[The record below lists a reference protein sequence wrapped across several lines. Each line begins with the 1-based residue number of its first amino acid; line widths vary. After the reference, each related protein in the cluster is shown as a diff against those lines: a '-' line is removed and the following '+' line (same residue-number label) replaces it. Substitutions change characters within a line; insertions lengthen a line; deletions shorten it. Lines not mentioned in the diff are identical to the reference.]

1 MSHRGTRPRTL
12 LVGPLG
18 QRPWISRNE
27 LVAQLEDLGHDVQV
41 NGVGGPELVPPL
53 EPLPSQV
60 GVARNSL
67 PSISMWFARMLWRWR
82 RTTNAM
88 LREGHIDHVVVWD
101 PLLAGLCRLARPAG
115 TEVVWVPSHG
125 EAPRFY
131 ESVVRA
137 ALSLTADRVVVST
150 ADDARWVRG
159 HITYSQWPLPAPTG
173 AVLLDEWVVLAS
185 SIAPDDATLDRLAR
199 EAAYQPA
206 AAVIFDARDDDRVVP
221 AVAERLRAVC
231 GAAHVWWAAGDE
243 WLEWLGGAPA
253 RAIDPNRVLSVD
265 QRHARVLSEG
275 GVLWAVDGAND
286 GNSAPLLT
294 AVKTSDGWTEFA
306 WRDDQSGSHSESEWA
321 HDVFGERAR
330 STGERVLAHGVAVDT
345 CPMCG
350 SRDRRVTGH
359 TDGATTVL
367 QCRECGLR
375 HADAVIPV
383 HPGPAT
389 HPTIDAG
396 AITLAIAN
404 RQLDVVAEVG
414 ILPGR
419 LLLVGDEPAALVAC
433 ATERGWGAAQMTVED
448 FVAGQPTESVDVI
461 VFNHS
466 LETASDP
473 VRVLRHAREYYL
485 EAGGHV
491 FINAA
496 NARSLSRYAQRSY
509 WTEWKPGD
517 RVTYPDPWTVRQM
530 LQRGGFQTQLLHSES
545 YPDVPAT
552 GVEFARRVGLVSE
565 RLARVVPPVA
575 MVLDR
580 TGSERP
586 LRTATQWVD
595 RHGFGRNVV
604 AVGRAI

>member
-1 MSHRGTRPRTL
+1 MSPRGTRPRTL

-27 LVAQLEDLGHDVQV
+27 LVAQLEDLGHDVRV

-88 LREGHIDHVVVWD
+88 LRAGDIDHVVVWD
-101 PLLAGLCRLARPAG
+101 PLLAGLCRLARPEG

-159 HITYSQWPLPAPTG
+159 DITYSQWPLPTPTG
-173 AVLLDEWVVLAS
+173 ALLLDTWVVLAS
-185 SIAPDDATLDRLAR
+185 SVAPDDATLDRLAR
-199 EAAYQPA
+199 EAADQPA

-221 AVAERLRAVC
+221 AVAERLRAAC
-231 GAAHVWWAAGDE
+231 GAANVWWAAGDE

-275 GVLWAVDGAND
+275 GALWAGEDANVA
-286 GNSAPLLT
+286 NSAPLLT
-294 AVKTSDGWTEFA
+294 AVKSRDGWTEFA
-306 WRDDQSGSHSESEWA
+306 WRDGASGSRSESEWA
-321 HDVFGERAR
+321 DDVFGARAR
-330 STGERVLAHGVAVDT
+330 STSERVVALGVAVDT

-375 HADAVIPV
+375 HADAVVPV
-383 HPGPAT
+383 DIDRGT
-389 HPTIDAG
+389 HPTIDTN

-404 RQLDVVAEVG
+404 RQLDLVAEVG
-414 ILPGR
+414 IPPGR
-419 LLLVGDEPAALVAC
+419 VLFVGDDSAAFVAC
-433 ATERGWGAAQMTVED
+433 ARERGWDTAQIRVDD
-448 FVAGQPTESVDVI
+448 FVAAQPAEWVDVI

-466 LETASDP
+466 LEAAGDP

-491 FINAA
+491 FINTA
-496 NARSLSRYAQRSY
+496 NARSVSRYAQRSF
-509 WTEWKPGD
+509 WAEWRPGD

-552 GVEFARRVGLVSE
+552 GAEFARRVGLVSD

-586 LRTATQWVD
+586 LRTATRWID